1 MYSQFCMLNTLIIIC
16 ILNLHR
22 TCHKL
27 LFDICCRDTQYALFE
42 SFVRKTLDDIRAD
55 KKVCFNTR
63 ILDLTLRIEDRMC
76 CA

>member
-1 MYSQFCMLNTLIIIC
+1 MYSQFYPVLHAHHVYY
-16 ILNLHR
+16 NLYF
-22 TCHKL
+22 KL

-55 KKVCFNTR
+55 KKVCFDTR
-63 ILDLTLRIEDRMC
+63 TSILDFTLRIEDRMW